1 MVFSSLTFLY
11 LFLPLAVLPY
21 FLVKNR
27 TWRNGLLLV
36 LSLFFYAWGEPK
48 YVVMMLA
55 ATVVAYAGGLAIE
68 TLRGRPKAC
77 KVAFVLTVCLVTA
90 NLLVFKYANFL
101 WDTLNSIVSTGVTLP
116 TIALPID
123 ISFYTFQSMGYLLDV
138 YNGKYAPQKNL
149 ARFALFVSFF
159 PQLIQGPIGRYD
171 QLEK

>member
-77 KVAFVLTVCLVTA
+77 KVAFVLTVC
-90 NLLVFKYANFL
+90 
-101 WDTLNSIVSTGVTLP
+101 SST
-116 TIALPID
+116 PI
-123 ISFYTFQSMGYLLDV
+123 
-138 YNGKYAPQKNL
+138 
-149 ARFALFVSFF
+149 FF
-159 PQLIQGPIGRYD
+159 GIR
-171 QLEK
+171 

>member
-55 ATVVAYAGGLAIE
+55 ATVVAYAGGWP
-68 TLRGRPKAC
+68 LRPCGAASRPAKW
-77 KVAFVLTVCLVTA
+77 
-90 NLLVFKYANFL
+90 LL
-101 WDTLNSIVSTGVTLP
+101 S
-116 TIALPID
+116 
-123 ISFYTFQSMGYLLDV
+123 
-138 YNGKYAPQKNL
+138 
-149 ARFALFVSFF
+149 
-159 PQLIQGPIGRYD
+159 
-171 QLEK
+171 